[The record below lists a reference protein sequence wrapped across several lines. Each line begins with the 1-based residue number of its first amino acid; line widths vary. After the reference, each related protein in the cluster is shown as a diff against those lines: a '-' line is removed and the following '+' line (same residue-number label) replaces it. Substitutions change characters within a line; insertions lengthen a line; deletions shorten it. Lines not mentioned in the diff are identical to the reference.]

1 MRETT
6 TSYFSSPAFSTAYP
20 NLFKVGNIS
29 TKMDTS
35 ISSAKFALM
44 YAQRVVELLLC
55 QFSLQRN
62 AMLQPILSSY
72 SSSGTQAYLATASQ
86 ASTRQTFCE
95 NVNFTERSQI
105 SF

>member
-20 NLFKVGNIS
+20 NLFKVGNTS
-29 TKMDTS
+29 TKMETS

-44 YAQRVVELLLC
+44 YAQRVLAAIPI
-55 QFSLQRN
+55 FFATH
-62 AMLQPILSSY
+62 AMLQPILFSY